1 MLRVLHNTNIDFI
14 RLWRVSTA
22 FSLLMILPGL
32 IWIIVSGFHYSIEFT
47 GGTLKRIEFRDPAP
61 SVADVRSALAAGGL
75 PQVEIQTFGSP
86 NELIMRAQDPAT
98 VAQQEAGAEVVSRQI
113 TAALDAKFGRESY
126 EVKSTEGVGP
136 KVGSELRRNAL
147 IALAIAFLT
156 TLIYLAWRF
165 EWRFGLAAVLATIHD
180 ILATL
185 AFMKYMNIEISLF
198 VVGALLT
205 VIGYSLNDTVV
216 VFDRVR
222 ENLKKFPKTGLYDLL
237 NRSVNETLPRTVLTG
252 STTLA
257 TLLSLIIFGGTV
269 IRPFAWVLLWGII
282 IGTFSSVYVA
292 SPLLLWINHKWPRHA
307 APAGRADRLA
317 QATRKTER
325 ETRPAPAR

>member
-22 FSLLMILPGL
+22 FSLLLIIPGL
-32 IWIIVSGFHYSIEFT
+32 IWIALGGFHYSIEFT
-47 GGTLKRIEFRDPAP
+47 GGTLKRIQFTDPPP
-61 SVADVRSALAAGGL
+61 SVSDVRAAMAEGGL

-86 NELIMRAQDPAT
+86 NELIMRAQDPGT
-98 VAQQEAGAEVVSRQI
+98 VAQQDAGAEIVSRQI
-113 TAALDAKFGRESY
+113 TAALDAKFGADKY
-126 EVKSTEGVGP
+126 AVLLTEGVGP
-136 KVGSELRRNAL
+136 KVGSELRRNAM

-156 TLIYLAWRF
+156 TLVYLAWRF
-165 EWRFGLAAVLATIHD
+165 EWRFGLAAVLATVHD

-185 AFMKYMNIEISLF
+185 AFMKYMNLEISLF

-257 TLLSLIIFGGTV
+257 TLLSLLIFGGTV
-269 IRPFAWVLLWGII
+269 IRPFAWVLTWGII

-292 SPLLLWINHKWPRHA
+292 GPLLLWINHKWPRHA
-307 APAGRADRLA
+307 AASGRADRLA

-325 ETRPAPAR
+325 DARPAAVR

>member
-14 RLWRVSTA
+14 RLWKVSTA
-22 FSLLMILPGL
+22 FSLLLIIPGL
-32 IWIIVSGFHYSIEFT
+32 IWIAVSGFHYSIEFT
-47 GGTLKRIEFRDPAP
+47 GGTLKRIQFTDPPP
-61 SVADVRSALAAGGL
+61 SVSDVRAAMAEGGL

-86 NELIMRAQDPAT
+86 NELIMRAQDPRT
-98 VAQQEAGAEVVSRQI
+98 VAQQDAGAEVVSRQI
-113 TAALDAKFGRESY
+113 TAALDAKFGADKY
-126 EVKSTEGVGP
+126 EVLLTEGVGP
-136 KVGSELRRNAL
+136 KVGSELRRNAM

-165 EWRFGLAAVLATIHD
+165 EWRFGLAAVLATVHD

-185 AFMKYMNIEISLF
+185 AFMKYMNLEISLF

-257 TLLSLIIFGGTV
+257 TLLSLLIFGGTV
-269 IRPFAWVLLWGII
+269 IRPFAWVLTWGII

-292 SPLLLWINHKWPRHA
+292 GPLLLWINHKWPRHA
-307 APAGRADRLA
+307 AVSGRADRLA

-325 ETRPAPAR
+325 DTRPAPVR